1 MEREEKRKSTK
12 LSGLRGLRT
21 VPGRKSWV
29 IEKTTENTY
38 TTEFRVCQF
47 LLRHPGEKS
56 MLILFSLELFDK

>member
-1 MEREEKRKSTK
+1 MEREGKRKSTK

-21 VPGRKSWV
+21 VPGGKSWV

-47 LLRHPGEKS
+47 LLRPPVEKS
-56 MLILFSLELFDK
+56 MLILFSLKLFDK